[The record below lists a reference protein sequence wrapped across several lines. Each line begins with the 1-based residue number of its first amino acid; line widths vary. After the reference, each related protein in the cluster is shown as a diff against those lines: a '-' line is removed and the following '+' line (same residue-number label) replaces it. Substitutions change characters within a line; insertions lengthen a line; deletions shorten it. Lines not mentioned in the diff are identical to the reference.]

1 MKRKIK
7 RSRKPWTAERILR
20 TCVII
25 TFCLMVLSLGA
36 VYCTYAYRK
45 TGTLMPT
52 WELLDGRPTFRF
64 VDVGQGDCTLVTY
77 GGDAVLVDAGPASS
91 AKKAAEY
98 VRMYAPIIDYLII
111 THPHEDHMGGAE
123 EILCHTRV
131 EHLILSDITVPDE
144 FFTDA
149 IEAAERQGTE
159 IITLDDGAVYRAGDI
174 TVTIFD
180 VFDYPYED
188 LNDASM
194 VVRIDAAETSL
205 LITGDA
211 EEGEEAY
218 TLTLNEAGLDCDI
231 LQVGHHGSAT
241 SSTEAFLKA
250 VTPEIGVISCG
261 RNNSYG
267 HPNAAVLQRLRVVGA
282 EIRRTD
288 REGHVVIR
296 GDLPEN
302 SETNETFEK

>member
-1 MKRKIK
+1 MG
-7 RSRKPWTAERILR
+7 
-20 TCVII
+20 VIV
-25 TFCLMVLSLGA
+25 TFCIMVISLLA
-36 VYCTYAYRK
+36 VYGTFAYRK

-52 WELLDGRPTFRF
+52 RELIDGRPTFRF

-77 GGDAVLVDAGPASS
+77 GGDAVLIDAGPASS
-91 AKKAAEY
+91 GKKAAEY
-98 VRMYAPIIDYLII
+98 VRMYAPVLDYLII

-123 EILCHTRV
+123 EILRHTRV
-131 EHLILSDITVPDE
+131 EHLVLSDVTVEDG

-149 IEAAERQGTE
+149 IQAATRQGTE
-159 IITLDDGAVYRAGDI
+159 IIVLDDSAVYRAGDI
-174 TVTIFD
+174 TVTILD
-180 VFDYPYED
+180 VFDYDFED

-194 VVRIDAAETSL
+194 MVRIDAAETSL

-218 TLTLNEAGLDCDI
+218 ALTLGGNVLDCDI

-241 SSTEAFLKA
+241 SSTDAFLKA
-250 VTPEIGVISCG
+250 VTPEISVISCG

-267 HPNAAVLQRLRVVGA
+267 HPNAALLQRLTEAGA

-296 GDLPEN
+296 GDLPDTD
-302 SETNETFEK
+302 TNETTVSE